1 MRVTSQSGEQS
12 GEMPRGAGHTV
23 APPNDEMTPDCNDP
37 RIFRLY
43 LITRAIDYQSGGM
56 GLTPQ
61 HTHLKDHI

>member
-1 MRVTSQSGEQS
+1 
-12 GEMPRGAGHTV
+12 MPRGAGHTV